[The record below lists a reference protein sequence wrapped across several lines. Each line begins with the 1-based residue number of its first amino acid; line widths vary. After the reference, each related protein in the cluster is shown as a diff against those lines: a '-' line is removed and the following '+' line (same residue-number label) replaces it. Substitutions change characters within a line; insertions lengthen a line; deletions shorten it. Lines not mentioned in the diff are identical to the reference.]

1 MILLWLARNMERF
14 CDSWIDWGSAI
25 FLKNCAALK
34 YRCCREE
41 RSRTVAQTG
50 PRGLPLP
57 PHPESHCLLS
67 LVTPTSKESM
77 FWSHFIWHCLDP
89 HDKGT

>member
-67 LVTPTSKESM
+67 QVTPTSKESM
-77 FWSHFIWHCLDP
+77 FWSHFIWHCVDP